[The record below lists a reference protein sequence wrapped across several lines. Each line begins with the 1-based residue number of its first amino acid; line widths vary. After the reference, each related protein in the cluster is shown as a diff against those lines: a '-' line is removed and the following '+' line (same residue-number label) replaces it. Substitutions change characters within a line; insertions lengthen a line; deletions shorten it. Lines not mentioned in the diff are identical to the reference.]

1 MSPKPM
7 LTEDYLIR
15 QINLAIAA
23 LAKILGLKTAG
34 QFQAALYEIDQLLEQ
49 LIGLRS
55 YMIKNLSDE
64 GILAILSNAEGV
76 DTDRLLIVADLIKHE
91 GDILAEKKYAEESAG
106 NYARALNFFLEVQL
120 SGGPRYLDP
129 PDAQIEEMLNQLT
142 SSEFPAETLFNLYL
156 YFEQK
161 GEYARS
167 EEMLSRVAG
176 ITGWQEDLIKEH
188 EDFYGRLLERPDQ
201 EIELG
206 GLSRFEVERKV
217 EQLQAMAIED
227 NRLDD
232 GD

>member
-1 MSPKPM
+1 
-7 LTEDYLIR
+7 
-15 QINLAIAA
+15 
-23 LAKILGLKTAG
+23 
-34 QFQAALYEIDQLLEQ
+34 
-49 LIGLRS
+49 
-55 YMIKNLSDE
+55 MIKNLSDE

-129 PDAQIEEMLNQLT
+129 PDDQIEEMLNQLT

-227 NRLDD
+227 DRLDD

>member
-91 GDILAEKKYAEESAG
+91 GDILAEKKYAEERCKLCPSPKFLFGSA
-106 NYARALNFFLEVQL
+106 
-120 SGGPRYLDP
+120 
-129 PDAQIEEMLNQLT
+129 
-142 SSEFPAETLFNLYL
+142 
-156 YFEQK
+156 
-161 GEYARS
+161 
-167 EEMLSRVAG
+167 
-176 ITGWQEDLIKEH
+176 
-188 EDFYGRLLERPDQ
+188 
-201 EIELG
+201 
-206 GLSRFEVERKV
+206 VERGTEV
-217 EQLQAMAIED
+217 FRSTRCSD
-227 NRLDD
+227 
-232 GD
+232 

>member
-34 QFQAALYEIDQLLEQ
+34 QYQAALYEIDQLLEQ

-64 GILAILSNAEGV
+64 GILAMLSNSEGV

-91 GDILAEKKYAEESAG
+91 GDILGEKKYAEDSAA
-106 NYARALNFFLEVQL
+106 NYARALNFYLEVQL

-129 PDAQIEEMLNQLT
+129 PDVQIEELLKQLN

-167 EEMLSRVAG
+167 EEVLWE
-176 ITGWQEDLIKEH
+176 I
-188 EDFYGRLLERPDQ
+188 GRLEDW
-201 EIELG
+201 EIG
-206 GLSRFEVERKV
+206 GEG
-217 EQLQAMAIED
+217 
-227 NRLDD
+227 NR
-232 GD
+232 